1 VSANVPHTV
10 ADIVLVE
17 DNEALARAFAMGLE
31 FHGHLVRV
39 ADAEPALK
47 KELAVRLPDLI
58 LLDVGLPGVDGIEI
72 LRELREEPAT
82 AGIKVAIISNFSDRN
97 MIHRALR
104 LDALDFVEKASI
116 TPTLLADQ
124 VRRWLER

>member
-1 VSANVPHTV
+1 M

-17 DNEALARAFAMGLE
+17 DNETLAKAFAIGLE
-31 FHGHLVRV
+31 YHGHLVRV
-39 ADAEPALK
+39 AGDDTGLRR
-47 KELAVRLPDLI
+47 ELAVRIPDLI
-58 LLDVGLPGVDGIEI
+58 LLDVGLPDVDGVEI
-72 LRELREEPAT
+72 LRELREEPTT
-82 AGIKVAIISNFSDRN
+82 AGIKVAIISNYSDRN
-97 MIHRALR
+97 LIHRALR

>member
-1 VSANVPHTV
+1 M

-17 DNEALARAFAMGLE
+17 DNEALAKAFAIGLE
-31 FHGHLVRV
+31 LHGHLVRV
-39 ADAEPALK
+39 ADAEPALR
-47 KELAVRLPDLI
+47 KELEVRLPDLV

-72 LRELREEPAT
+72 LRELREDPAT

>member
-1 VSANVPHTV
+1 M

-17 DNEALARAFAMGLE
+17 DNDTLSKAFATGLE
-31 FHGHLVRV
+31 FHGHQVRV
-39 ADAEPALK
+39 AADEPALRR
-47 KELAVRLPDLI
+47 ELAVRHPDLI
-58 LLDVGLPGVDGIEI
+58 LLDVGLPGVDGVEI

-82 AGIKVAIISNFSDRN
+82 ATIKVAIISNYSDRN
-97 MIHRALR
+97 LIHRALR
-104 LDALDFVEKASI
+104 LDALDFIEKASI